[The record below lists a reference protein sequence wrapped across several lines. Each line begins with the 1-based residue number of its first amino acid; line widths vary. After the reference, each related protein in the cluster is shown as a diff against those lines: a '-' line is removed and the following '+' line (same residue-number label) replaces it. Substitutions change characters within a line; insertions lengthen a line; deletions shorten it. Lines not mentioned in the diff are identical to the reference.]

1 MLKVNLVSHNL
12 IVFSIL
18 VIGIFMNN
26 KSLMKRTLFIILF
39 LSTSLFAQNFDST
52 ATTILSDS
60 LLNSINNSTTIFD
73 SVVVSDSLSIADSLK
88 QKTSNDIDAIV
99 YANAK
104 DSLKFDV
111 KNKEMYLFGKG
122 DIKYKETQLTS
133 GNIKINFETS
143 MLEAIGRVDTT
154 DTLSTKLVET
164 PVLVEAS
171 DTYEGKTIKYNFKT
185 QQGFIT
191 YAKNNSENKN
201 YTGEKVKKVDKKT
214 FFISDG
220 KFTTCD
226 ADTPHYYFGAD
237 KMKIIQGDKIIAKWI
252 FMYIG
257 GVPIPIPLPWGV
269 FPNKTGRASGIIA
282 PSYGHNATQGWY
294 LRNMGYF
301 YAINDYAD
309 ATLTGDY
316 YFKGGYGVRGRLRY
330 KKRYSFTG
338 NINGGFS
345 NKIQNEITDP
355 DYSERFNWNINVS
368 HNQKITPTMQLDV
381 RLKFMSSDYLKDNSP
396 NIKDLVKQDIVSNA
410 TFTKRWEGSGTN
422 LTINYSRTQNLET
435 GNITEDL
442 PTLSFSKSRMYP
454 FQSKS
459 GNSKDKKWY
468 EYIGMN
474 YSGKFRNNRK
484 KTQIDSVTTKH
495 TIHGGLDHSVNI
507 SASPKLG
514 HFSISPSVRLNSKW
528 YNKRQVQGYDT
539 ALDTLGQ
546 DSLYYNS
553 YDINELN
560 TVNTFNFSLSAST
573 KLYGMAQPQMLGVA
587 AFRHT
592 FEPRLSYS
600 YHPDFSDDKWG
611 YYDTYIDTTGR
622 IIKYDKFGNQIFSG
636 SGSGEAQ
643 RLSLSLGNIFE
654 IKTIKDPT
662 DTTSESKKIKLLDIG
677 ISSGYNFVAD
687 SLNFDDV
694 SVNFR
699 TQIGKMLTLH
709 GSSVFTPYEYRN
721 GRSINQFLANNGKP
735 LLRMTSFNLNLSS
748 SLSADLFKSEEKKN
762 KEKENELDEDFI
774 GNNDKSDDYIELYD
788 DEEPNFEMPWNLN
801 LTYNYNYSNRGKVSE
816 RSNIGADLSFNLTK
830 KWKFTC
836 RGSYDVTNKKI
847 NAPQVTIYRELHAWE
862 ANLVWTPIGT
872 YKGFRFEIRLKA
884 PEFRDLKISKTKDIY
899 SGF

>member
-1 MLKVNLVSHNL
+1 
-12 IVFSIL
+12 
-18 VIGIFMNN
+18 
-26 KSLMKRTLFIILF
+26 MKRTLFIILF
-39 LSTSLFAQNFDST
+39 LTAPLIAQNIDST
-52 ATTILSDS
+52 VASILSDS
-60 LLNSINNSTTIFD
+60 LFNSIDDSTSILDTVSISD
-73 SVVVSDSLSIADSLK
+73 SVNIVDSLK
-88 QKTSNDIDAIV
+88 QKSSDDIDAIV
-99 YANAK
+99 FANAK

-111 KNKEMYLFGKG
+111 KNKQMYLFGKG
-122 DIKYKETQLTS
+122 EIKYKETELNS

-143 MLEAIGRVDTT
+143 ELEAIGITDTT
-154 DTLSTKLVET
+154 DSLNTELVET
-164 PVLVEAS
+164 PILVEAS

-191 YAKNNSENKN
+191 YAKNSSDSKS

-220 KFTTCD
+220 KFTTCE

-282 PSYGHNATQGWY
+282 PNYGHNNDQGWY

-301 YAINDYAD
+301 LAINDYTD

-316 YFKGGYGVRGRLRY
+316 YFKGGYGVRGRFRY
-330 KKRYSFTG
+330 KKRYDFTG

-345 NKIQNEITDP
+345 NKIQNEVNDP
-355 DYSERFNWNINVS
+355 DYSERFNWNINLS
-368 HNQKITPTMQLDV
+368 HNQTLTPTMQLDV
-381 RLKFMSSDYLKDNSP
+381 RLKFMSSDYLTDNSP
-396 NIKDLVKQDIVSNA
+396 NIRDLIQQDIVSNA

-422 LTINYSRTQNLET
+422 LTVNYNRTQNLET
-435 GNITEDL
+435 GDVTEDL
-442 PTLSFSKSRMYP
+442 PTLSFSKSRVYP

-459 GNSKDKKWY
+459 GNSKDKSWY
-468 EYIGMN
+468 EYIGMD

-484 KTQIDSVTTKH
+484 KTEIDSVTTEH
-495 TIHGGLDHSVNI
+495 TIHGGLNHSVNI

-514 HFSISPSVRLNSKW
+514 HLSISPSIRLNSKW
-528 YNKRQVQGYDT
+528 YNKRQMRGYDS
-539 ALDTLGQ
+539 AIDTLGQ

-553 YDINELN
+553 YDKNELN

-600 YHPDFSDDKWG
+600 YNPDFSEEKWG
-611 YYDTYIDTTGR
+611 YYDSYVDTSGQ
-622 IIKYDKFGNQIFSG
+622 IVKYDKFGNQIFGGASA
-636 SGSGEAQ
+636 GESQ

-662 DTTSESKKIKLLDIG
+662 DTTSEAKKVKLLDLG

-687 SLNFDDV
+687 SLNMDNINV
-694 SVNFR
+694 SFR
-699 TQIGKMLTLH
+699 TQIGNMLNIH
-709 GSSVFTPYEYRN
+709 GTSVLTPYDYID
-721 GRSINQFLANNGKP
+721 GRTVNQFLANNGKP
-735 LLRMTSFNLNLSS
+735 FLNMTSFNLNLSS
-748 SLSADLFKSEEKKN
+748 SLSADLFKSE
-762 KEKENELDEDFI
+762 KEKEKKKGKKEKEEDDENDFL
-774 GNNDKSDDYIELYD
+774 GNNEKSDDYIELYD
-788 DEEPNFEMPWNLN
+788 DKEPDFEIPWNLN
-801 LTYNYNYSNRGKVSE
+801 LTYNYNYTDRGTVTE

-836 RGSYDVTNKKI
+836 RGSYDVTNDKL

-862 ANLVWTPIGT
+862 ANLVWTPIGN

-884 PEFRDLKISKTKDIY
+884 PEFRDLKLSKSKDIY
-899 SGF
+899 SGY